1 MFLLSSRVVISKM
14 LPTAC
19 FCKLS
24 VVGMWAQLFV
34 YVLCMAALVFQWKN

>member
-24 VVGMWAQLFV
+24 VGMWAQLFV